1 MTYAI
6 AINDSATQLEDEV
19 NAMIEDGFEPHGNLC
34 VVQYQDSDGLFD
46 WRYCQP
52 KIENEAGGK
61 LFASIL
67 FGLFGMTASQG
78 VGVRPVTKKRQ

>member
-6 AINDSATQLEDEV
+6 AINDCATQLEDEV

-52 KIENEAGGK
+52 MIRRNDPIGSLDAEAKAKG
-61 LFASIL
+61 
-67 FGLFGMTASQG
+67 
-78 VGVRPVTKKRQ
+78 